1 MNSRRYWKNR
11 LPFLLTNLV
20 CMAALTVF
28 LLVCGNSVSAVVLI
42 LIVWA
47 LILLTGLVLTYWK
60 RKRQMKKLL
69 DMAEQLSER
78 YLISEVMELPEQAE
92 DQVYYQLLK
101 MAGKSMLE
109 QIGEVER
116 ERLEYKEYIEQWIH
130 EIKVPITGIQLL
142 CENNK
147 TEITRKIITQTELIE
162 QNVERVLFYA
172 RLGNVEKDYLIKEI
186 SLKQCVMEMLARNKQ
201 FLIQNGVCVD
211 TEVIPDTVYSDN
223 KWVCFILN
231 QIIFNSIKYR
241 GTEPLVIHIQSQDM
255 GNYVS
260 LSITDNGIGIKPS
273 ELCRVFDKGFIGS
286 NGRTEKNSTGIGL
299 YLCDQLCAK
308 YEINTMKTGE
318 QKQRYFALDR
328 IRAIALL
335 NMIAYHTIWDLV
347 YLFGFGWKWFQSD
360 VAYIWQQ
367 AICWT
372 FIFLSGFCQSLGN
385 ETLKRGLQISFV
397 GLLISVVTNIVIPQS
412 RVLFSR
418 HV

>member
-1 MNSRRYWKNR
+1 MR
-11 LPFLLTNLV
+11 LWDYISDNKIILLV
-20 CMAALTVF
+20 CFASSLFFSVILISFGVGVAEVF
-28 LLVCGNSVSAVVLI
+28 LLWVCFAII
-42 LIVWA
+42 LF
-47 LILLTGLVLTYWK
+47 LTMLCSYLK
-60 RKRQMKKLL
+60 QRKRMKHLLSNFDLL
-69 DMAEQLSER
+69 DQK
-78 YLISEVMELPEQAE
+78 YLIAEIADKPETKLE
-92 DQVYYQLLK
+92 KVYFRLLK
-101 MAGKSMLE
+101 IALKDMTDEVAGVRR
-109 QIGEVER
+109 QNA
-116 ERLEYKEYIEQWIH
+116 EYKDFIEQWIH

-308 YEINTMKTGE
+308 LGIGIDIKSEVGVYTTV
-318 QKQRYFALDR
+318 
-328 IRAIALL
+328 LL
-335 NMIAYHTIWDLV
+335 H
-347 YLFGFGWKWFQSD
+347 FPKSD
-360 VAYIWQQ
+360 HLNV
-367 AICWT
+367 
-372 FIFLSGFCQSLGN
+372 
-385 ETLKRGLQISFV
+385 
-397 GLLISVVTNIVIPQS
+397 
-412 RVLFSR
+412 
-418 HV
+418 

>member
-1 MNSRRYWKNR
+1 MTDEVAGVRRQN
-11 LPFLLTNLV
+11 
-20 CMAALTVF
+20 A
-28 LLVCGNSVSAVVLI
+28 
-42 LIVWA
+42 
-47 LILLTGLVLTYWK
+47 
-60 RKRQMKKLL
+60 
-69 DMAEQLSER
+69 
-78 YLISEVMELPEQAE
+78 
-92 DQVYYQLLK
+92 
-101 MAGKSMLE
+101 
-109 QIGEVER
+109 
-116 ERLEYKEYIEQWIH
+116 EYKDFIEQWIH

-308 YEINTMKTGE
+308 LGIGIDIKSEVGVYTTV
-318 QKQRYFALDR
+318 
-328 IRAIALL
+328 LL
-335 NMIAYHTIWDLV
+335 H
-347 YLFGFGWKWFQSD
+347 FPKSD
-360 VAYIWQQ
+360 HLNV
-367 AICWT
+367 
-372 FIFLSGFCQSLGN
+372 
-385 ETLKRGLQISFV
+385 
-397 GLLISVVTNIVIPQS
+397 
-412 RVLFSR
+412 
-418 HV
+418 